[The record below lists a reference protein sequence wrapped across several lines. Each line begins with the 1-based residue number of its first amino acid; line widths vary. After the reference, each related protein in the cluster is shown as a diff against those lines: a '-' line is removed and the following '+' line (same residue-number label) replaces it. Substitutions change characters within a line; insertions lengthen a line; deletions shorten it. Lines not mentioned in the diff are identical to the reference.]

1 MTHPDSEILRI
12 ERPPM
17 SRFLATFGFAWLMV
31 GLFTGTI
38 VLVVAVRWIVNLL
51 HYWGFGQTAQDRT
64 LIGVIILFVVGS
76 FILTRALVR
85 HVFRMHS
92 VRGRRAVVASLV
104 LPGALSLW
112 AWSDPTRLLAGIAG
126 GEGSTLRMAGGPEF
140 IFGAYP
146 DDEKL
151 RELKKQGVTT
161 IVSLQHPAVLVELQ
175 GIKAEEDDARR
186 LGLNFVQAPMLP
198 WVSDNSDAIAKI
210 KDLALHGHGVYY
222 VHCGLG
228 RDRVNIA
235 KRVIESVD
243 STRVAKADVMNAV
256 GFESR
261 ENGTAFERGRIFKL
275 AEDEWL
281 IPFPNRAELQGF
293 VLQGRAGEVFLLL
306 NPADTLQKRW
316 LAETEPLLRQ
326 YVVPYTVIPF
336 APADTARIDDIMTE
350 IRTAKPPITIVVPS
364 TAWGDPETG
373 ITSSAAG
380 AVLRATGVIP
390 ADAHPRLVAPDSSVH
405 ERTLEMQRAA
415 AAQHRSATRPRTRA
429 KAKRSSAARH
439 RTVGKR

>member
-1 MTHPDSEILRI
+1 MTHPETGLRRI

-17 SRFLATFGFAWLMV
+17 TRFLATFGFAWLMV
-31 GLFTGTI
+31 GLFTGTL
-38 VLVVAVRWIVNLL
+38 VLVVAVRWILDLL
-51 HYWGFGQTAQDRT
+51 HDWGLGQTAQDRT
-64 LIGVIILFVVGS
+64 LMGVIVLFVIGS

-92 VRGRRAVVASLV
+92 LRRRRAVVASLA

-112 AWSDPTRLLAGIAG
+112 AWSNPTRLLAGIAG
-126 GEGSTLRMAGGPEF
+126 GAGSTVRLAGGPEF

-146 DDEKL
+146 DDAKL
-151 RELKKQGVTT
+151 RELKKEGVTT
-161 IVSLQHPAVLVELQ
+161 IVSLQHPAVLVEVQ

-186 LGLNFVQAPMLP
+186 LGLKFVQAPMLP

-210 KDLALHGHGVYY
+210 KDLALHGHGIYY

-243 STRVAKADVMNAV
+243 STRVGKADVMNAL

-261 ENGTAFERGRIFKL
+261 ENGPAFQRGKIFKI
-275 AEDEWL
+275 AADEWL

-293 VLQGRAGEVFLLL
+293 ILQGRAGEVFLLL
-306 NPADTLQKRW
+306 DPADTLQKSW

-326 YVVPYTVIPF
+326 YVVPYTEIPF
-336 APADTARIDDIMTE
+336 APADTARIDDIMSA

-364 TAWGDPETG
+364 TSWGNPETG
-373 ITSSAAG
+373 VTSSTAA
-380 AVLRATGVIP
+380 AVMRATGIIP
-390 ADAHPRLVAPDSSVH
+390 TDAHPRLVAPDSTVH
-405 ERTLEMQRAA
+405 ERTLEMQEAA
-415 AAQHRSATRPRTRA
+415 AAQHRG
-429 KAKRSSAARH
+429 AARPH
-439 RTVGKR
+439 VRSRSRRSRASRQRVGKT